1 MVVYDLHTHTTMTD
15 GEMLPIELIRRMSVL
30 GYSTVA
36 ITDHADATNLHELIP
51 ALKRLIPSAREYG
64 VTLLPGVELTHV
76 PPGQI
81 PGLAGEAKKHGAMIV
96 VVHGETPMEPVA
108 PGTNQAAC
116 GCSDVDVLAH
126 PGLIT
131 LEDARMA
138 SEKGVALE
146 ITSRG
151 GHNRTNGHVV
161 RTAHAAG
168 SQIVIDSDSHCPGDL
183 LDMRAKKMVGL
194 GAGLDEEEC
203 SRIMSLNIQ
212 EWLLRRK

>member
-1 MVVYDLHTHTTMTD
+1 
-15 GEMLPIELIRRMSVL
+15 MLPIEIIRRMAVL

-36 ITDHADATNLHELIP
+36 ITDHADATNLPELLT
-51 ALKRLIPSAREYG
+51 ALKRLVPSAGEYG

-76 PPGQI
+76 PPSRI
-81 PGLAGEAKKHGAMIV
+81 AVLAREAKMHGARVV

-108 PGTNQAAC
+108 PGTNRAAC
-116 GCSDVDVLAH
+116 GCTDVDVVAH

-131 LEDARMA
+131 ADDARLA
-138 SEKGVALE
+138 HENGVALE

-161 RTAHAAG
+161 KMALETG
-168 SQIVIDSDSHCPGDL
+168 CQIVIDSDAHGPGDL
-183 LDMRAKKMVGL
+183 LDTRAKTLVGM
-194 GAGLDEEEC
+194 GAGLDQEQC

-212 EWLLRRK
+212 EWLFQRK